1 MPQYI
6 QKIITYERKKTMKKT
21 ISMLLASALAVLSL
35 TSCSGENN
43 TEVGGEGTDSGSES
57 TAAPDPA
64 VETSYKPTEDNV
76 KPLGRTFYVDETLYC
91 ALSGTGVEFTF
102 TGTKCSITVQGD
114 SGSTSSSNADNQA
127 RVAVYVNG
135 ERIIDDMVDNA
146 EEVYDV
152 FESETE
158 KEVTVSLVKLS
169 ESANSTIGIKEIKAT
184 GSAIKPT
191 PNKDMLIEFVG
202 DSITCGY
209 GVDDPD
215 KNHHF
220 STKTEDVT
228 KAYGYL
234 TAQKLNADYSMVSFS
249 GYGIISG
256 YSGDGKKVAAQI
268 VPPLY
273 DKLGTTW
280 TSNGTFAPSYEEW
293 DFSKR
298 QPDVVVINLG
308 TNDDSYTK
316 DNAELQEEY
325 CTAYTEFLKQVREKN
340 PNAKILCVFGVMGDR
355 LFPYVQKAVDNYT
368 SETGDSNVSAL
379 KLDPQSGRDGY
390 GADWHP
396 SETTHQKVAEKV
408 AEEINKILN

>member
-1 MPQYI
+1 
-6 QKIITYERKKTMKKT
+6 MKKT

-35 TSCSGENN
+35 ASCSGENN
-43 TEVGGEGTDSGSES
+43 AEGGATDSNNNSSEN
-57 TAAPDPA
+57 TAAPDPS
-64 VETSYKPTEDNV
+64 VEASYKPTEDNV
-76 KPLGRTFYVDETLYC
+76 KPLGRTLYVDETLYC
-91 ALSGTGVEFTF
+91 ALSGTGIEFTF

-114 SGSTSSSNADNQA
+114 SSSGGSSNADNQA

-135 ERIIDDMVDNA
+135 ERVVDDMVDNA

-191 PNKDMLIEFVG
+191 PNKDKLIEFIG

-228 KAYGYL
+228 KAYGYV

-268 VPPLY
+268 LPPLY

-280 TSNGTFAPSYEEW
+280 TSNGTFAPAYEEW

-316 DNAELQEEY
+316 DNTELQEEY

-368 SETGDSNVSAL
+368 SETGDSNISAL
-379 KLDPQSGRDGY
+379 KLDPQSPRDGY

-396 SETTHQKVAEKV
+396 SEVTHGKVADKV
-408 AEEINKILN
+408 AEEINKILG